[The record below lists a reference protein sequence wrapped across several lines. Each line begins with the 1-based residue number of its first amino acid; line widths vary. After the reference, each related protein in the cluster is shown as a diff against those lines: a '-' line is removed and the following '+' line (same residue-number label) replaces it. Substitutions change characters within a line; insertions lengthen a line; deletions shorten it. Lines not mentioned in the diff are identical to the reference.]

1 MDDSTP
7 SSVQLVEFGT
17 RACAHADRV
26 VRDAGLTLARR
37 LIDARAGL
45 QQLVFACLP
54 LISPRRQ
61 RAVGIDRC
69 ALVGTAVCHVEP
81 DALAASRLDAKHQ
94 MRVDRCH
101 DPRTLDDDA
110 VVP

>member
-1 MDDSTP
+1 M
-7 SSVQLVEFGT
+7 
-17 RACAHADRV
+17 
-26 VRDAGLTLARR
+26 
-37 LIDARAGL
+37 
-45 QQLVFACLP
+45 
-54 LISPRRQ
+54 SPRRQ

-81 DALAASRLDAKHQ
+81 DALAASRLDAKRQ

-110 VVP
+110 VVVVLGDTAIDMLVLVLVFSLSRLDHREHRFAQKRVLVVPGAG